1 MSMANNNMDF
11 ANAEQ
16 TMNLFADGL
25 TAAQGGEWQD
35 NYNYLA
41 DEYFGWDRKTSTDWM
56 DEITRKGY
64 YQDYNLSMQ
73 GRSGSTG
80 YYVSLGYLNTE
91 GLVKSAD
98 FERFSGRLN
107 LDSNSN
113 GPQLALIP
121 LIAILPKMDS
131 RFLQVVL

>member
-1 MSMANNNMDF
+1 
-11 ANAEQ
+11 
-16 TMNLFADGL
+16 
-25 TAAQGGEWQD
+25 
-35 NYNYLA
+35 
-41 DEYFGWDRKTSTDWM
+41 M

-64 YQDYNLSMQ
+64 YQDYNLNMQ

-107 LDSNSN
+107 LDSKFKWATVGVNTSYSY
-113 GPQLALIP
+113 
-121 LIAILPKMDS
+121 ILFMTVKVIMPIS
-131 RFLQVVL
+131 EIITRWH